1 MAAGNQ
7 LAKRA
12 HQNIEAMSAF
22 LQKNEERIQDAMPT
36 GVKAALITRTFM
48 AEVRQNYKLAACKP
62 ESLRECF
69 EQMVLTGL
77 DVGHPINAKAYLIP
91 YGDEAHFQVGY
102 KGVKEMIRRSGQG
115 TLVMEE
121 VREGD
126 EFQDRGSSQL
136 PHHVRSLAPDRHR
149 KKLTHVFAAY
159 VPHVGLPVVSVWSVE
174 RCMDHRDAYSKGY
187 KGKKDDA
194 WHQENKA
201 FPVMCMKC
209 PVMYLAGRGDLP
221 LSSDVAAIVA
231 REEGQAIEA
240 VRVEPTPHPAL
251 EQSPP
256 PPSPER
262 EPVTAPMQVIEE
274 SALECET
281 PEQCD
286 GVCSDWVSKFP
297 DQEDDIAEVFSVRKD
312 HIEIQAKEAAE
323 AAQ

>member
-22 LQKNEERIQDAMPT
+22 LQKNDQRIQAAMPT

-48 AEVRQNYKLAACKP
+48 AEVRRNYKLAACKP
-62 ESLRECF
+62 ETLRECF

-77 DVGHPINAKAYLIP
+77 DVGHPITAKAYLIP
-91 YGDEAHFQVGY
+91 YGDEAQFQVGY

-115 TLVMEE
+115 TLIMEE

-126 EFQDRGSSQL
+126 EFQDRGSAQL
-136 PHHVRSLAPDRHR
+136 PHHVRSLKPDRHR
-149 KKLTHVFAAY
+149 QKLTHVFAAY

-174 RCMDHRDAYSKGY
+174 RCMDHRDRYSKGF

-194 WHQENKA
+194 WHPDNPA

-231 REEGQAIEA
+231 REEGQPVEA
-240 VRVEPTPHPAL
+240 VRFEPTPAPAIA
-251 EQSPP
+251 
-256 PPSPER
+256 PPSPEP
-262 EPVTAPMQVIEE
+262 EPTQEPAPMAMIE
-274 SALECET
+274 SAAKECET
-281 PEQCD
+281 AEQCD
-286 GVCSDWVSKFP
+286 GVRDDLIAKYP
-297 DQEDDIAEVFSVRKD
+297 DQKDDIAEVFTVRKD
-312 HIEIQAKEAAE
+312 HIQIQAAE
-323 AAQ
+323 AAG